1 MSSQS
6 IRLAGP
12 ADILDMV
19 PYLVGFYPAEA
30 VVALGI
36 RSGTVMLT
44 MRVDMPPPGEAAN
57 LSAMITWVSDQHGA
71 EELVVIG
78 YSSDAEPARQLLG
91 TVAAELDSFTLKDVL
106 LVDGKRWWS
115 LMCTG
120 SCCPEDGR
128 RYDPGSSPVA
138 AEAVYAGL
146 SVLADRR
153 ALEREVSGPP
163 GGDHNDLRLL
173 AEQQSAEIDH
183 LDVSV
188 RSELIRALVES
199 GVAQSEPIDDA
210 TCARMAVLAAE
221 VAVRDVALA
230 LITREQA
237 DKHLQL
243 WARVVS
249 RTTAPLEAAPLCLLG
264 FCAWVCGN
272 GALLN
277 CCIERVNVINP
288 DYSLAHLLDK
298 ISKWAIPP
306 SLWDELRREIGREV
320 PLATK

>member
-1 MSSQS
+1 MGMSSQS

-12 ADILDMV
+12 ADILEMV
-19 PYLVGFYPAEA
+19 PYLVGFHPAEA
-30 VVALGI
+30 VVALLI

-44 MRVDMPPPGEAAN
+44 MRVDMPPPEEVAN

-78 YSSDAEPARQLLG
+78 YSSDAESARQVLG
-91 TVAAELDSFTLKDVL
+91 TVAAELDSCAVKDVL
-106 LVDGKRWWS
+106 LVDGQRWWS

-120 SCCPEDGR
+120 SCCPEAGR
-128 RYDPGSSPVA
+128 PYDPGSSTVA

-153 ALEREVSGPP
+153 ALECEVSGPP
-163 GGDHNDLRLL
+163 DGDHNDLRML

-183 LDVSV
+183 LDVAA
-188 RSELIRALVES
+188 RAGLIRALVVS
-199 GVAQSEPIDDA
+199 GVAESEPIDDV

-237 DKHLQL
+237 EKHLQL
-243 WARVVS
+243 WSRVVS

-272 GALLN
+272 GALMN
-277 CCIERVNVINP
+277 CCLERVTAIEPNN
-288 DYSLAHLLDK
+288 SLARLLDK
-298 ISKWAIPP
+298 ISKWALPP
-306 SLWDELRREIGREV
+306 SLWDELSRQSVAKCRS
-320 PLATK
+320 

>member
-12 ADILDMV
+12 ADILEMV
-19 PYLVGFYPAEA
+19 PYLVGFYPGEA
-30 VVALGI
+30 VVALLI

-44 MRVDMPPPGEAAN
+44 MRVDMPPPDEAAN

-78 YSSDAEPARQLLG
+78 YSSDAEPARQVLT
-91 TVAAELDSFTLKDVL
+91 TVAAELDSGGLKDVL
-106 LVDGKRWWS
+106 LVDGQRWWS

-120 SCCPEDGR
+120 GCCPENGR
-128 RYDPGSSPVA
+128 PYDPGSSSVA

-173 AEQQSAEIDH
+173 AEKLSAEIDQ
-183 LDVSV
+183 LDVSA
-188 RSELIRALVES
+188 RSDLIRALVES
-199 GVAQSEPIDDA
+199 GVAQSESVDDA
-210 TCARMAVLAAE
+210 TCARMAVLTAE

-230 LITREQA
+230 LITRDQA
-237 DKHLQL
+237 EKHLQL

-272 GALLN
+272 GALMN
-277 CCIERVNVINP
+277 CCIERVTAIDP
-288 DYSLAHLLDK
+288 DYSLARLLDK

-306 SLWDELRREIGREV
+306 SVWDELSGEIGREV
-320 PLATK
+320 PLVTR

>member
-12 ADILDMV
+12 ADILEIV
-19 PYLVGFYPAEA
+19 PYLLGFYPAEA
-30 VVALGI
+30 VVALLI

-44 MRVDMPPPGEAAN
+44 MRVDLPPPEEAAN
-57 LSAMITWVSDQHGA
+57 LSAMITWIADQHGA
-71 EELVVIG
+71 EELVVVG
-78 YSSDAEPARQLLG
+78 YSSDAESARQVLG
-91 TVAAELDSFTLKDVL
+91 TVGAELDSCALKDVL
-106 LVDGKRWWS
+106 LVDGQRWWS

-120 SCCPEDGR
+120 SCCPKDGR
-128 RYDPGSSPVA
+128 PYDPGSSSVA

-163 GGDHNDLRLL
+163 GGDHNGLRLL
-173 AEQQSAEIDH
+173 AEQQSAEIDR
-183 LDVSV
+183 LDVSA
-188 RSELIRALVES
+188 RAELIKALVES
-199 GVAQSEPIDDA
+199 GVARSEPIDDA

-230 LITREQA
+230 LITRKQAEQ
-237 DKHLQL
+237 HLQL

-272 GALLN
+272 GALMN
-277 CCIERVNVINP
+277 CCIERVTAIEP
-288 DYSLAHLLDK
+288 DYSLARLLDK
-298 ISKWAIPP
+298 ISNWALPP
-306 SLWDELRREIGREV
+306 SLWDELSRQSVQKCRS
-320 PLATK
+320 

>member
-1 MSSQS
+1 MSKQS

-12 ADILDMV
+12 ADILGIV
-19 PYLVGFYPAEA
+19 PYLVGFHPAEA
-30 VVALGI
+30 IVALLI

-44 MRVDMPPPGEAAN
+44 MRVDMPPAEEAAN
-57 LSAMITWVSDQHGA
+57 LSAMITWIADQHGA
-71 EELVVIG
+71 EELVVVG
-78 YSSDAEPARQLLG
+78 YSSDAGPARQVLG
-91 TVAAELDSFTLKDVL
+91 TVAAELQSCALKDVL
-106 LVDGKRWWS
+106 LVDGQRWWS

-120 SCCPEDGR
+120 SCCTEAGR
-128 RYDPGSSPVA
+128 PYDPGSSSVA

-173 AEQQSAEIDH
+173 AEQQSAEITQ
-183 LDVSV
+183 LDVSA
-188 RSELIRALVES
+188 RSELIRALIES

-221 VAVRDVALA
+221 AAVRDVALA

-237 DKHLQL
+237 EQYLRL

-272 GALLN
+272 GALMN
-277 CCIERVNVINP
+277 CCIERVTTIEP
-288 DYSLAHLLDK
+288 DCSLALLLDK
-298 ISKWAIPP
+298 ISKWALPP
-306 SLWDELRREIGREV
+306 SLWDELSRQSLWECRS
-320 PLATK
+320 